1 MCPCCDFMLCGDV
14 IEQHLDAQRRKRLQS
29 KRKSNTRI
37 VDTFIGLKNYQKPVH
52 RHKRNPKQDDS

>member
-1 MCPCCDFMLCGDV
+1 MCPCCGYKLPGDA
-14 IEQHLDAQRRKRLQS
+14 IEQHLDVQRRKRLKS

-37 VDTFIGLKNYQKPVH
+37 VNTFIGLRNYQKPVH